1 MSSADLLRLKCGQLG
16 WLALEGKRAL
26 LAPPTPACRGHIYKL
41 DATAHIPGGER
52 AACLS
57 NEMQPRPRIYRATAR
72 QVWFPLAHH
81 RSHRSG
87 APLLLAPNA
96 TCCNGHT
103 ALACLLFRDNFESN
117 VWLVHDA
124 CVGFHLDDQPKL
136 ASEDDGVGDLY
147 SYDHQMRE
155 AASLELGYS
164 LDEDERM
171 IFRSICK
178 QAGIGDIAGSSSH
191 QSTNNC
197 QTSPTISQPSLYTV
211 TAFPSKSLKP
221 QKMRSFLAVAISPTL
236 LHSIHHKRFS
246 CGNQPEPPTSAL
258 GPVPTGNFGT
268 SLGLITSDLKMA
280 PGTH

>member
-1 MSSADLLRLKCGQLG
+1 MTNRNWRLVSSAQRC
-16 WLALEGKRAL
+16 
-26 LAPPTPACRGHIYKL
+26 TY
-41 DATAHIPGGER
+41 
-52 AACLS
+52 
-57 NEMQPRPRIYRATAR
+57 N
-72 QVWFPLAHH
+72 
-81 RSHRSG
+81 SHRRRM
-87 APLLLAPNA
+87 
-96 TCCNGHT
+96 TI
-103 ALACLLFRDNFESN
+103 
-117 VWLVHDA
+117 
-124 CVGFHLDDQPKL
+124 
-136 ASEDDGVGDLY
+136 SEDDGVGDLY

-258 GPVPTGNFGT
+258 GPVPTGNFGPVVSAT
-268 SLGLITSDLKMA
+268 WHMSQYLTCA
-280 PGTH
+280 Q